1 MKCASYTRTVSCL
14 RESEI
19 PSDIISQQNKSVQ
32 AFIKENGWSLVKKY
46 SDRKKDEL
54 EESAF
59 LEMRQDAIGRQFDCL
74 VMDSMFR
81 CGKNTN
87 VAAELF
93 RNVFLPAGIAFAVVE
108 DHFCSNE
115 VSTDEAVAYLEEKV
129 KEYRSYTVNKDMQK
143 YTETKKFPKYGYRY
157 RETGMELEID
167 PKAAENVKK
176 IFQLVCAGHSFRE
189 TAEIMTEAGTMSSG
203 RYIDML
209 WGRTVKNPHEP
220 WKRDQIK
227 RIIYNRL
234 YIGEWV
240 RTINGEKQMF
250 SCPVII
256 EKKMFDQ
263 ANNREDIT
271 GTLKAG
277 RGKTPLNPFAKIIFD
292 KDSGIPLKLVTHE
305 RLQVRVF
312 RRSYANKDTVKYKKG
327 NMPYEEVYGRV
338 YSLILREKEIAEKV
352 MWLMDTEEWQREK
365 EKHIRRVKAAAQMV
379 FRRMM
384 ELEEKN
390 VCLYQK
396 MVEGRLS
403 REEYEYQKEQG
414 ICEFE
419 MNDKLI
425 QQYMEQLKEVEIC
438 FSDKNPWICLFKKI
452 EIPSELKRED
462 VKKWIERIEIVRFE
476 YAEVHFKYWEWKE
489 KFPKQWLEVEE
500 DGTKE

>member
-1 MKCASYTRTVSCL
+1 MRCASYTRTVSCL

-19 PSDIISQQNKSVQ
+19 PSDIISQQNKRIQ
-32 AFIKENGWSLVKKY
+32 AFIKENGWSFVKKY

-54 EESAF
+54 EDGAF

-108 DHFCSNE
+108 DHFCSSE
-115 VSTDEAVAYLEEKV
+115 VSADETIAYLEKKV

-157 RETGMELEID
+157 KETGMELEID
-167 PKAAENVKK
+167 PEAAENVKK
-176 IFQLVCAGHSFRE
+176 IFELVCAGHSFKE
-189 TAEIMTEAGTMSSG
+189 TAEIMTEAGIISSG

-209 WGRTVKNPHEP
+209 WGRTVENPHEP

-234 YIGEWV
+234 YVGEWV

-256 EKKMFDQ
+256 EKKIFDQ
-263 ANNREDIT
+263 ANSRKDMIGN
-271 GTLKAG
+271 LKVG
-277 RGKTPLNPFAKIIFD
+277 CGKTPLNPFAKVIFD
-292 KDSGIPLKLVTHE
+292 KVSGIPLKLVTHD

-312 RRSYANKDTVKYKKG
+312 RRSYANKDTVQYKKG
-327 NMPYEEVYGRV
+327 NMPYEEVYDRV
-338 YSLILREKEIAEKV
+338 YSLILREKEIAEK
-352 MWLMDTEEWQREK
+352 MMQLMETDEWQQEK
-365 EKHIRRVKAAAQMV
+365 EKNIRQVKAAAQMV

-390 VCLYQK
+390 ICLYQK
-396 MVEGRLS
+396 VADGCLS
-403 REEYEYQKEQG
+403 KEEYEHQRERGLY
-414 ICEFE
+414 EFAK
-419 MNDKLI
+419 NDTLI
-425 QQYMEQLKEVEIC
+425 QQYMERLKEVEIQ
-438 FSDKNPWICLFKKI
+438 FSNQNPWLCLFA
-452 EIPSELKRED
+452 ELEMPVELKRED
-462 VKKWIERIEIVRFE
+462 VKAWIERIELVRFE
-476 YAEVHFKYWEWKE
+476 KVEVRFKYWEWKE
-489 KFPKQWLEVEE
+489 KFPKQWMEVEE